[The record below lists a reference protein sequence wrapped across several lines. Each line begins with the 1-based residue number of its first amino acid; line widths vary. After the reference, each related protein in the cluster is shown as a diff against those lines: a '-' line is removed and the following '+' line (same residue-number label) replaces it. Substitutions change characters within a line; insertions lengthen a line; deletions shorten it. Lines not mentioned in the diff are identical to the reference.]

1 MKNLL
6 KKKFVRYNSTRIG
19 SEEVHGRFNSLVKA
33 FRTYGHFEAQM
44 DPLDLSK
51 PMLRKELNPSLYGF
65 KVINNE
71 LFFDCDGIINLTGNK
86 RYANLMEILKHLRDV
101 YCGNVGSIF
110 MHLDTKE
117 QYWIAR
123 ELEESV
129 NIPLTKEQEV
139 RYFKLIQESETFDQY
154 LSKKFPTTK
163 RYGLEGSESIMIAL
177 DKVFETLSKE
187 SIESLVI
194 GMPHRGR
201 LNMMTALLNY
211 SARNMFRK
219 IKGLS
224 EFPSHL
230 SGTGDVLS
238 HLGTS
243 TVLNYSRPLKVSL
256 LNNPSHLEAINPVA
270 LGKTRAKIQ
279 NGENSACLLI
289 HGDSSFAGQ
298 GIIMETLGLANLPY
312 FTTNGS
318 IHIIVNNQLGFTT
331 TKEHSRSSR
340 YSGDIGKMINAP
352 LFVVNGEK
360 IQDIVRVID
369 IATRYRNK
377 FKKDVI
383 VEIVAYRRHGHN
395 ELDEPMFTQP
405 FMYKII
411 KSRSSIVDIYGKSL
425 IEKNK
430 ITPQEIEENKAKIEQ
445 KYEEELKKTEEEP
458 EDIYFKGKWKD
469 MKFNHYEESPQTGYS
484 LKDLENFGYLS
495 VKVPS
500 HFTVHPRLLK
510 YHIETRIEAIK
521 KNQPLDWATVEAMA
535 LASIINDGF
544 HLRLCGQDVGRGTFS
559 QRHLVIANQ
568 DTTELYNT
576 LEKIPNGKFEI
587 VPSSLSELAV
597 LGFEYGYTIQ
607 SPKNLSIWEAQFG
620 DFSLNAQTIIDQF
633 IVCGED
639 KWMLQSGLVMLLP
652 HGYDGNGPE
661 HSSCRIERY
670 LQLANSSINNK
681 HNPNMYIVNCTTPA
695 NYFHALRRQIM
706 TKYRKPLIVV
716 SPKTLLRHP
725 KCVSTLNEIGP
736 ETKFQPILTN
746 NVSNP
751 KQIIL
756 CSGKIYYDM
765 IQTQDT
771 LIIRLEEL
779 YPFPVN
785 ELETELSKHQ
795 TKKISWV
802 QEEPENQGCYYHV
815 KLQMIQLEKKF
826 NFSMDYIGRDSS
838 SSPATGISMVHKK
851 ENETIQKKISEFTK

>member
-1 MKNLL
+1 MKNFL

-33 FRTYGHFEAQM
+33 FRTYGHFEAEM
-44 DPLDLSK
+44 DPLGLSK
-51 PMLRKELNPSLYGF
+51 PMIRRELNPSLYGF

-71 LFFDCDGIINLTGNK
+71 LYFDCDGIIHLGGNK
-86 RYANLMEILKHLRDV
+86 RYANLMEIMKHLRDV
-101 YCGNVGSIF
+101 YCGNVGSVF

-123 ELEESV
+123 ELEGSV
-129 NIPLTKEQEV
+129 NTTLTKEEEI
-139 RYFKLIQESETFDQY
+139 RYFKLIQESESFDQY

-177 DKVFETLSKE
+177 DKLFETLSKDN
-187 SIESLVI
+187 IDNLVI

-201 LNMMTALLNY
+201 LNIMTALLNY
-211 SARNMFRK
+211 HARNMFRK

-224 EFPSHL
+224 EFPEGL
-230 SGTGDVLS
+230 TGTGDVLS

-243 TVLNYSRPLKVSL
+243 TVLNYHKPLKVSL
-256 LNNPSHLEAINPVA
+256 LNNPSHLEAINPIA

-289 HGDSSFAGQ
+289 HGDSSFSGQ
-298 GIIMETLGLANLPY
+298 GIIMETLSLANLPY

-318 IHIIVNNQLGFTT
+318 IHLIVNNQLGFTT

-352 LFVVNGEK
+352 LFVVHGEK
-360 IQDIVRVID
+360 IQDIISVID

-383 VEIVAYRRHGHN
+383 VEIVSYRRHGHN

-411 KSRSSIVDIYGKSL
+411 KSRSSIVDLFGRSL
-425 IEKNK
+425 MESNK
-430 ITPQEIEENKAKIEQ
+430 ITQQEIEEFKKQIEQ
-445 KYEEELKKTEEEP
+445 KYDDELKKVEQGP
-458 EDIYFKGKWKD
+458 EDVYFKGNWKD
-469 MKFNHYEESPQTGYS
+469 MTFKQNVENPETGYS
-484 LKDLENFGYLS
+484 LSNLEEFGFTS
-495 VKVPS
+495 VSYPK

-510 YHIETRIEAIK
+510 YHIESRVEAIK
-521 KNQPLDWATVEAMA
+521 KKQGLDWATVEAMA
-535 LASIINDGF
+535 LASMINDGY

-568 DTTELYNT
+568 ESTEQYNT
-576 LEKIPNGKFEI
+576 LEKIPNGKIEI
-587 VPSSLSELAV
+587 VPSPLSELAV

-607 SPKNLSIWEAQFG
+607 SPKNISIWEAQFG

-633 IVCGED
+633 IVSGED

-670 LQLANSSINNK
+670 LQLSNSSI
-681 HNPNMYIVNCTTPA
+681 HNDQHPNIYIVNCSTPA
-695 NYFHALRRQIM
+695 NYFHVLRRQIL
-706 TKYRKPLIVV
+706 TNYRKPLIVV
-716 SPKTLLRHP
+716 SPKTLLRNP
-725 KCVSTLNEIGP
+725 KCVSTIEELGP
-736 ETKFQPILTN
+736 NTKFQPILTN
-746 NVSNP
+746 GIKNP

-756 CSGKIYYDM
+756 CGKISYEIDVK
-765 IQTQDT
+765 DT
-771 LIIRLEEL
+771 LIIRIEEL
-779 YPFPVN
+779 YPFPLK
-785 ELETELSKHQ
+785 ELENEISKCK
-795 TKKISWV
+795 TNKIAWV

-815 KLQMIQLEKKF
+815 KLNMLQLEKKLK
-826 NFSMDYIGRDSS
+826 FSLEYIGRESC
-838 SSPATGISMVHKK
+838 SSPATGITMIHKK
-851 ENETIQKKISEFTK
+851 EIETIQKKIEEFTK